1 MSATWVHEKSLSS
14 DVISEYD
21 KGLSTV
27 VNIHEI
33 SQGGQKSITAS
44 VDVDANELPRK
55 KSRTERW
62 ITPSSSG

>member
-1 MSATWVHEKSLSS
+1 MSATWVYEKSLSS

-33 SQGGQKSITAS
+33 SQGG
-44 VDVDANELPRK
+44 
-55 KSRTERW
+55 
-62 ITPSSSG
+62 

>member
-33 SQGGQKSITAS
+33 FQGQKSITAT
-44 VDVDANELPRK
+44 VDVDANELPQKR
-55 KSRTERW
+55 SRTERW
-62 ITPSSSG
+62 IIPNSSG